1 MPVIIR
7 TTIPQITSAITRAM
21 QEVVEETTDRA
32 KDNIE
37 FETYRSHSG
46 RMYPSRREP
55 GALHQ
60 ASAPGESF
68 ASDTASL
75 VSGMNIERFGLTN
88 WIDFSD
94 KLGHS
99 RWWVFEFGGGR
110 IAARPTIVPVIEH
123 MQDQFSQEI
132 AGAAFHAA
140 TANELQVA

>member
-7 TTIPQITSAITRAM
+7 TSIPEITLAVKQALI
-21 QEVVEETTDRA
+21 EVVEQTTQDA

-37 FETYRSHSG
+37 FETYRAHSG

-75 VSGMNIERFGLTN
+75 VSGMEIQKFGLTN
-88 WIDFSD
+88 WLDFSD
-94 KLGHS
+94 SLGAH
-99 RWWVFEFGGGR
+99 RWNVFEFGSSR
-110 IAARPTIVPVIEH
+110 IAPRPTIVPMFANMEDGFVR
-123 MQDQFSQEI
+123 QC
-132 AGAAFHAA
+132 AGASLQAA
-140 TANELQVA
+140 TIHELKA